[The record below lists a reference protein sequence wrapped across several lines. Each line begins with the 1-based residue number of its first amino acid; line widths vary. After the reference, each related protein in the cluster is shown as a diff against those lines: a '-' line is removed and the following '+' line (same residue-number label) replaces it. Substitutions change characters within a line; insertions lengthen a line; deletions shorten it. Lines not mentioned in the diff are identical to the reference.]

1 MEQEYLIDTNSVVD
15 ILDNKLPTLS
25 ANLIENCINNI
36 SVVTKIELLSW
47 QNGNDFQYKIL
58 ERYISES
65 NIISLTN
72 SIVSETIHI
81 RKSYKLK
88 IPDAII
94 AAKVYGYTLITRNV
108 KDFELIKD
116 LKILNP
122 HT

>member
-47 QNGNDFQYKIL
+47 QNGKDFQYKIL

-81 RKSYKLK
+81 RKSYQLK